1 MTVRK
6 ATPDDAFDVLM
17 LAHQFAKEA
26 PAGFKFSKDK
36 VESFFDRVLA
46 DPTMVLFVS
55 EDEDGIGGFIVGLYT
70 DHAFNDA
77 KMAAE
82 LGWFMT
88 KDKRGGTQAIRL
100 VKAFEQWA
108 KDIGAEYVAMCDII
122 GLSDLANLYDRS
134 GYSLTERTFMKE
146 I

>member
-1 MTVRK
+1 MTVRE
-6 ATPDDAFDVLM
+6 ATPDDDFDILVLTR
-17 LAHQFAKEA
+17 QFMREA
-26 PAGFKFSKDK
+26 PHFFKFNKERCSN
-36 VESFFDRVLA
+36 FLLRVGSSP
-46 DPTMVLFVS
+46 DMVAFVS
-55 EDEDGIGGFIVGLYT
+55 EDEDGINGFILGLYT

-77 KMAAE
+77 KVAAE

>member
-1 MTVRK
+1 MTVRE

-17 LAHQFAKEA
+17 LAHQFGKEA

-46 DPTMVLFVS
+46 DPTMVWFVS